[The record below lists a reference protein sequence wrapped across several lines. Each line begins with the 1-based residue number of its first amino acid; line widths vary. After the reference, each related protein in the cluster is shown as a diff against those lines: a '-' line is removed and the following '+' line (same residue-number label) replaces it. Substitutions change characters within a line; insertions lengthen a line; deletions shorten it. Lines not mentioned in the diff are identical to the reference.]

1 MTKLLFA
8 PGSRELLGCGVV
20 GVCAGDVIPETVHA
34 IEMGAD
40 ASDLASTIHPHP
52 TLSETVG
59 LAAELVD
66 GTITDILLPAARR
79 RAAH

>member
-1 MTKLLFA
+1 
-8 PGSRELLGCGVV
+8 
-20 GVCAGDVIPETVHA
+20 VHA

-40 ASDLASTIHPHP
+40 AGDLASTIHPHP

-59 LAAELVD
+59 LAAELAD
-66 GTITDILLPAARR
+66 GTITDMAFPAARR